1 MGTRNAHNTI
11 PSSSRIFD
19 ISSVECGDDKDD
31 DDEDSDG
38 GISTNC
44 DSFSFHTALFESL
57 SFFFPIEYAKR
68 TKYTQFP
75 NELLHKQSNHCNI
88 GRLFVGAVIVLFK

>member
-44 DSFSFHTALFESL
+44 DSFSFHTALFNMNL
-57 SFFFPIEYAKR
+57 FRFFSHRICKANQIHTISKR
-68 TKYTQFP
+68 IAP
-75 NELLHKQSNHCNI
+75 
-88 GRLFVGAVIVLFK
+88 